1 LNLYCTHTHLLS
13 HTLTH
18 SITSLSLSG
27 REENENREGEQG
39 GGGGGGNTLNQSTIN
54 TLPDDIPGGEGE
66 EIEID
71 PYLTHT
77 YIHSDLTH
85 TLISYTHSLILSLY
99 HILIER
105 EERRE
110 EIERGEIQRRLP

>member
-1 LNLYCTHTHLLS
+1 MRT
-13 HTLTH
+13 
-18 SITSLSLSG
+18 
-27 REENENREGEQG
+27 EGEQR

-77 YIHSDLTH
+77 YIHTLRSHSHTH
-85 TLISYTHSLILSLY
+85 ITHTHSLILSLIY
-99 HILIER
+99 THR
-105 EERRE
+105 
-110 EIERGEIQRRLP
+110 ERGEERGDRERRDTEKTTLISHTHLLTDSY